1 MRLKEP
7 KSTALIFSSGKIVCT
22 GSKDEDMSWI
32 AMRKFAWILQKLGN
46 PVQFSKFQIQN
57 IVGSCDTGLTIDL
70 DLIHKKHDKFCSYE
84 PEIFPGLVYRMLE
97 PKIVLLIFVSGKI
110 VLTGAKKK
118 SDIEDGFKKIIPLLL
133 DVQKKQLKFWV
144 NNFN

>member
-7 KSTALIFSSGKIVCT
+7 KSTALIFSSGKMVCT
-22 GSKDEDMSWI
+22 GSKDENLSKI

-46 PVQFSKFQIQN
+46 PVHFNKFQIQN

-70 DLIHKKHDKFCSYE
+70 DLIYQKHNKFCSYE
-84 PEIFPGLVYRMLE
+84 PEIFPGLVYRMMD

-110 VLTGAKKK
+110 VLTGAKTKA
-118 SDIEDGFKKIIPLLL
+118 DIESGFKKILPLLL
-133 DVQKKQLKFWV
+133 EV
-144 NNFN
+144 